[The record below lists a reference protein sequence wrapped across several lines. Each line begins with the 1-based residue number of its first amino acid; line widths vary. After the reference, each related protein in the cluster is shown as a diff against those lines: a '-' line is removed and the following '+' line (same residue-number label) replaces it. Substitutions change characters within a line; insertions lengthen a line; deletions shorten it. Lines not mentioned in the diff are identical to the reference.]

1 MESLPCVR
9 GDRRAAFDEW
19 LAGIVVA
26 ALHARQCVHPGR
38 LHRQA
43 TAYWIS
49 RDVAENGCPKG
60 NVLIVSNIY
69 DDASGHL
76 ACHHRSSQA

>member
-1 MESLPCVR
+1 VVIDAPLSTM
-9 GDRRAAFDEW
+9 W

-26 ALHARQCVHPGR
+26 ALHARQRVHPGR

-69 DDASGHL
+69 DDASCHL
-76 ACHHRSSQA
+76 A